1 MSFLLIPCSLLVPSS
16 SDQGER
22 PESCFRNPEVCGVP
36 ERLRPDGL
44 NLHAKLNKAIPTAE
58 DNLHTAIQ
66 LVDGSTAQT
75 LNPTTKLA
83 SLDLRELE
91 LLLVTTPPSWAYKRR
106 GSEEEGSSTKR
117 LKFSRGMS
125 AAFVTIIPC

>member
-1 MSFLLIPCSLLVPSS
+1 MFPAAVI
-16 SDQGER
+16 E
-22 PESCFRNPEVCGVP
+22 ESALNPIAANLKMCGVP

-44 NLHAKLNKAIPTAE
+44 NFDAKLNKAILTAE
-58 DNLHTAIQ
+58 DDLHTAIQ

-91 LLLVTTPPSWAYKRR
+91 LLLVTMPAFWAYKRR
-106 GSEEEGSSTKR
+106 GSEQEGSSTKR
-117 LKFSRGMS
+117 LKFSRGMF
-125 AAFVTIIPC
+125 AAFVTIISC

>member
-1 MSFLLIPCSLLVPSS
+1 MI
-16 SDQGER
+16 E
-22 PESCFRNPEVCGVP
+22 ESALNSVAAILKVCAGVWSPRQVP
-36 ERLRPDGL
+36 ERLRPDGF
-44 NLHAKLNKAIPTAE
+44 NLDAKLNKAIPTAE

-106 GSEEEGSSTKR
+106 GSEGSSTKR